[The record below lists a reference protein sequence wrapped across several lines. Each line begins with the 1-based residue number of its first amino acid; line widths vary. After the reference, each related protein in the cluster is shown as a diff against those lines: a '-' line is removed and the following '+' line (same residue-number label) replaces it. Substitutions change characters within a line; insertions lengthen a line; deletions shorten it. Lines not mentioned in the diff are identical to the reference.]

1 MSKNKDKEL
10 DDIFANDP
18 FNLLDAKPK
27 SSSVRT
33 EDERLASSFQEIND
47 FIAKNEREPEPNTKN
62 ISEFQLYSRLKGI
75 RENEEKSVV
84 LEPRDTYGLLKK
96 ERKKIESVDDILNDD
111 SLDILEDDSDELFNL
126 KHVPKHDERAAA
138 GRHPADFIARRKP
151 YQDFDKYEPLFKEI
165 QSDLA
170 SAQRK
175 LVPFR
180 QENLRAGEF
189 YVHSGILLLLKSVD
203 FEEEVQEF
211 KSGKRIRKDGR
222 THCIFDNGTESNML
236 YRSLYKA
243 LLENGKAIT
252 KNARKVNIEFTEKF
266 DSITEEDEE
275 AGYIYV
281 LRSKSTNEQIAS
293 ISNLYKIGYTKVDVP
308 KRIQDAELEPT
319 FLMAPVSIVS
329 VFKCYNMKPRK
340 LEQLLHNFFGSSCLN
355 VDVFDSRGKRY
366 TPREW
371 FIAPLEVIEQA
382 IQLMLS
388 GDVVSYRY
396 DADSES
402 IISK

>member
-1 MSKNKDKEL
+1 M
-10 DDIFANDP
+10 
-18 FNLLDAKPK
+18 
-27 SSSVRT
+27 
-33 EDERLASSFQEIND
+33 
-47 FIAKNEREPEPNTKN
+47 
-62 ISEFQLYSRLKGI
+62 
-75 RENEEKSVV
+75 V

-96 ERKKIESVDDILNDD
+96 EKKKIESVDDILNND
-111 SLDILEDDSDELFNL
+111 SLNILEDDSAELFNL
-126 KHVPKHDERAAA
+126 KHVPKYDERAA
-138 GRHPADFIARRKP
+138 ADFIARRKP
-151 YQDFDKYEPLFKEI
+151 CQDFDKYEPLFKEV

-180 QENLRAGEF
+180 QDNLRAGEF
-189 YVHSGILLLLKSVD
+189 YVHSGVLLLLKSVD
-203 FEEEVQEF
+203 FEEDVQEF
-211 KSGKRIRKDGR
+211 KSGSRTRKDGR
-222 THCIFDNGTESNML
+222 THCIFENGTESNML

-252 KNARKVNIEFTEKF
+252 KNARKINSEFVEQF

-281 LRSKSTNEQIAS
+281 LRSESTNEQIAS

-340 LEQLLHNFFGSSCLN
+340 LEQLLHSFFGSSCLN

-382 IQLMLS
+382 VQLMLS

-396 DADSES
+396 NADTES

>member
-1 MSKNKDKEL
+1 MSKDKDKEL

-47 FIAKNEREPEPNTKN
+47 FVAKNEREPEPNTKN

-111 SLDILEDDSDELFNL
+111 SLDILEDDSNELFNL

-138 GRHPADFIARRKP
+138 DFIARRKP
-151 YQDFDKYEPLFKEI
+151 CQDFDKYEPLFKEI

-211 KSGKRIRKDGR
+211 KSGNRIRKDGR
-222 THCIFDNGTESNML
+222 THCIFENGTESNML

-252 KNARKVNIEFTEKF
+252 KNARKVNIEFTEQF

-308 KRIQDAELEPT
+308 KA
-319 FLMAPVSIVS
+319 
-329 VFKCYNMKPRK
+329 Y
-340 LEQLLHNFFGSSCLN
+340 
-355 VDVFDSRGKRY
+355 
-366 TPREW
+366 
-371 FIAPLEVIEQA
+371 
-382 IQLMLS
+382 S
-388 GDVVSYRY
+388 GC
-396 DADSES
+396 
-402 IISK
+402 